1 MNLEIQRVYH
11 CSNIPDDSQIKA
23 WAALALLESNQDS
36 EILIRIVDEN
46 ESAALNQQYRQKTCP
61 TNVLSFPFDAPENPE
76 INLLGDL
83 VVCAPVIEKEARQ
96 QGKSANDHW
105 AHIILHGILHL
116 QGFDH
121 IDKNDAV
128 VMEALEIKLLKTI
141 NINNPYFQENER

>member
-1 MNLEIQRVYH
+1 MNLEIQRI
-11 CSNIPDDSQIKA
+11 CQSSSIPDDSQLNA
-23 WAALALLESNQDS
+23 WTKLGLQESNQDS

-46 ESAALNQQYRQKTCP
+46 ESAALNQQYRQKPGP
-61 TNVLSFPFDAPENPE
+61 TNVLSFPFDAPENLE

-96 QGKSANDHW
+96 QGKSVNDHW

-121 IDKNDAV
+121 IEESDANA
-128 VMEALEIKLLKTI
+128 MEALEVKLLKTI
-141 NINNPYFQENER
+141 NINNPYFQES